1 MKTAARVMLTLILVA
16 AGCIGGYELWDYYM
30 FSPWTRDARVQ
41 ADVVGIAPDV
51 AGFVDEVRVKDNQ
64 FVHKGDILAVLDR
77 ERYSRALAAADADV
91 AARKAAMEM
100 HQQQAER
107 RARVAAGAISEEDRN
122 DAMLNA
128 NAAAATYQQAVA
140 DRSTAQLNLD
150 RTILR
155 APVNGFVTNLTLE
168 VGQYASVGTEIMALI
183 DSDSYRVTGYFEE
196 TKIPAV
202 RLGQEAEIYL
212 LDGSPALR
220 GHVKSIARGITD
232 ADNTDGPELLVDPN
246 PTFEWVRLAQRI
258 PVRIQIDDVPQG
270 VLISSGMTCTV
281 VLEAPPRQ
289 LAVLAALREW
299 RAGARAEHDSAPER
313 NRRSP
318 ASPKRRDQNEHEEK
332 CHARL

>member
-1 MKTAARVMLTLILVA
+1 MKTALRVLLTLIVVA

-30 FSPWTRDARVQ
+30 LSPWTRDARVQ

-64 FVHKGDILAVLDR
+64 FVRKGDILVVLDR
-77 ERYSRALAAADADV
+77 ERYTRALAMADATV
-91 AARKAAMEM
+91 AARKADMENAD
-100 HQQQAER
+100 QQAER
-107 RARVAAGAISEEDRN
+107 RAKLTELAISTEARDS
-122 DAMLNA
+122 AMLSA

-168 VGQYASVGTEIMALI
+168 VGQYASVGTQIMALI

-202 RLGQEAEIYL
+202 HIAQEAEIYL

-220 GHVKSIARGITD
+220 GRVESIARGITD
-232 ADNTDGPELLVDPN
+232 ADNTAGPELLVNPS

-258 PVRIQIDDVPQG
+258 PVRIHIDDVPKG

-281 VLEAPPRQ
+281 VLK
-289 LAVLAALREW
+289 
-299 RAGARAEHDSAPER
+299 
-313 NRRSP
+313 RSFV
-318 ASPKRRDQNEHEEK
+318 S
-332 CHARL
+332 

>member
-64 FVHKGDILAVLDR
+64 FVHKGDILVVLDR
-77 ERYSRALAAADADV
+77 ERYTRALAMADANV
-91 AARKAAMEM
+91 AARKADMQDAA
-100 HQQQAER
+100 QQAAR
-107 RARVAAGAISEEDRN
+107 RAKLTELTISNEARDS
-122 DAMLNA
+122 AMLSA

-183 DSDSYRVTGYFEE
+183 DSDPTGLRVFRGNQDPRRTARTRGRDLSARRQPR
-196 TKIPAV
+196 TA
-202 RLGQEAEIYL
+202 RACRA
-212 LDGSPALR
+212 SPAASPMPTIPTAPNSS
-220 GHVKSIARGITD
+220 SIRI
-232 ADNTDGPELLVDPN
+232 
-246 PTFEWVRLAQRI
+246 RL
-258 PVRIQIDDVPQG
+258 
-270 VLISSGMTCTV
+270 SSGCGLLSGSRCASISTMC
-281 VLEAPPRQ
+281 PR
-289 LAVLAALREW
+289 V
-299 RAGARAEHDSAPER
+299 
-313 NRRSP
+313 
-318 ASPKRRDQNEHEEK
+318 
-332 CHARL
+332 C